1 MINPA
6 KKREDEIRKKILAL
20 KKEGRLKKETNNS
33 EKLDESRIPTGDPDL
48 DAIQKN
54 REKMKKSAATTDYS
68 DRVASKLGG
77 KTKINAA
84 AARMGRSIQGID
96 TSSITESVKSEPS
109 SVDGKKLQLGR
120 KDKVE
125 DNVEYEPDQEEEELF
140 DIVAKKLA
148 EKQEK
153 AAAEKLQQREEEEK
167 KAQEEIQNSTG
178 KEIDDGES
186 KKTTSG
192 VGGNW
197 KKTEDQPEADY
208 TPVRGSWGAFP
219 RPKNISTAY
228 GGGRQIGAGV
238 EGDLTNKMKISEE
251 DTKKRLQAY
260 RERVGI
266 DVKSEKD
273 NAETIEEAMRIAS
286 LAMQRGIYTTA
297 VSALEKVTQ
306 YCSTNS
312 PVGGKVFLEL
322 AMAYE
327 ASGRTEEAITV
338 YTTLTT
344 SRMEN
349 IKFSAKRLLYGIEAM
364 NFMRNDAKVDSFSRK
379 AATTTFIDT
388 TGLGRFAENFDDK
401 YETAYVDLDKSGGFY
416 KKLTENV
423 VRSHREARQIL
434 LRARGS
440 GEVDR
445 LRVLQAI
452 RTIARKFDDA
462 LSTELQTAAKEKEER
477 ERPIVVIN
485 GVPLQKKK
493 EKKSD
498 ESMSQDMASLDKF
511 QLGSPKQMM
520 DNLNGEWKLQLM
532 ADKKGDSVKYF
543 NTTLAWQN
551 VDSSNMKFKSCCPAG
566 FIKTSQ
572 EGTFSFNDEKRVI
585 NRDIV
590 STSGTAGFLSGAILG
605 SGLSR
610 TGAAA
615 AALSP
620 QQIISVDSSLCIS
633 RLYGVKVSY
642 YDNVKDFYCVWRKV
656 ENGTYSEK

>member
-1 MINPA
+1 
-6 KKREDEIRKKILAL
+6 
-20 KKEGRLKKETNNS
+20 
-33 EKLDESRIPTGDPDL
+33 
-48 DAIQKN
+48 
-54 REKMKKSAATTDYS
+54 
-68 DRVASKLGG
+68 
-77 KTKINAA
+77 
-84 AARMGRSIQGID
+84 
-96 TSSITESVKSEPS
+96 
-109 SVDGKKLQLGR
+109 
-120 KDKVE
+120 
-125 DNVEYEPDQEEEELF
+125 
-140 DIVAKKLA
+140 
-148 EKQEK
+148 
-153 AAAEKLQQREEEEK
+153 
-167 KAQEEIQNSTG
+167 
-178 KEIDDGES
+178 
-186 KKTTSG
+186 
-192 VGGNW
+192 
-197 KKTEDQPEADY
+197 
-208 TPVRGSWGAFP
+208 
-219 RPKNISTAY
+219 
-228 GGGRQIGAGV
+228 
-238 EGDLTNKMKISEE
+238 
-251 DTKKRLQAY
+251 
-260 RERVGI
+260 
-266 DVKSEKD
+266 
-273 NAETIEEAMRIAS
+273 
-286 LAMQRGIYTTA
+286 
-297 VSALEKVTQ
+297 
-306 YCSTNS
+306 
-312 PVGGKVFLEL
+312 
-322 AMAYE
+322 MAYE